1 MSDFNVINNRRKSR
15 RPFTSIWDHMIK
27 GVKQSKG
34 LYLANCNYCSHYWKF
49 GKPKKLY
56 EHLVNNCKKCL
67 KDIVL
72 LYTTIV
78 ENEIGLENESSSSS
92 SETEELPTKKSK
104 QTTVSNFFKKKKLEK
119 VKIYEIDRTM
129 TKTFV
134 MANIPFSVI
143 KNPWF
148 VNLIKIL
155 QPAYDVPS
163 CQMLGGILLQA
174 ELARTN
180 IKIENELSR
189 EENFTIGKNF
199 YNCQII
205 SINFLNYTLINYLYV

>member
-1 MSDFNVINNRRKSR
+1 
-15 RPFTSIWDHMIK
+15 MIK

-34 LYLANCNYCSHYWKF
+34 LYSANCNYCSHYWKF
-49 GKPKKLY
+49 GKSKKLH
-56 EHLVNNCKKCL
+56 EHLANNCKKCP

-72 LYTTIV
+72 LYATIV
-78 ENEIGLENESSSSS
+78 GNEIGLENESSSSS
-92 SETEELPTKKSK
+92 SETEKLPTKKSK
-104 QTTVSNFFKKKKLEK
+104 QTTVSNFFEKKKLEK
-119 VKIYEIDRTM
+119 GKIDEIDRTM
-129 TKTFV
+129 TKIFV

-155 QPAYDVPS
+155 QSAYDISS
-163 CQMLGGILLQA
+163 CRMLGGTLLQA

-189 EENFTIGKNF
+189 EENFMIGKNF

>member
-1 MSDFNVINNRRKSR
+1 M
-15 RPFTSIWDHMIK
+15 
-27 GVKQSKG
+27 
-34 LYLANCNYCSHYWKF
+34 A
-49 GKPKKLY
+49 
-56 EHLVNNCKKCL
+56 NNCKKCP
-67 KDIVL
+67 KDIVF
-72 LYTTIV
+72 LYATIV
-78 ENEIGLENESSSSS
+78 GNEIGLENESSLSSS
-92 SETEELPTKKSK
+92 KTEEPPTKKSK
-104 QTTVSNFFKKKKLEK
+104 QTTVSNFFEKKKLEK
-119 VKIYEIDRTM
+119 GKIDEIDRTM

-148 VNLIKIL
+148 VDLIKIL

-163 CQMLGGILLQA
+163 HRMLGGTLLQA
-174 ELARTN
+174 ELAKTN
-180 IKIENELSR
+180 IKIENKLSR

>member
-1 MSDFNVINNRRKSR
+1 MSNSNVINDRRKSG
-15 RPFTSIWDHMIK
+15 RPFTSIWNHMIK

-34 LYLANCNYCSHYWKF
+34 IYLANCNYCSHYWKF
-49 GKPKKLY
+49 EKSKKLREY
-56 EHLVNNCKKCL
+56 LANNCKKCP

-72 LYTTIV
+72 LYVTIV
-78 ENEIGLENESSSSS
+78 ENEIGLENESSLSS
-92 SETEELPTKKSK
+92 SEIEEPSTKKSK
-104 QTTVSNFFKKKKLEK
+104 QTTVSNFFEKKKLEK
-119 VKIYEIDRTM
+119 GKINEIDRTM
-129 TKTFV
+129 IKTFV
-134 MANIPFSVI
+134 MANIPFSII

-148 VNLIKIL
+148 VNLIKTL
-155 QPAYDVPS
+155 QPAYDVS
-163 CQMLGGILLQA
+163 SYRILDGTLLQA

-205 SINFLNYTLINYLYV
+205 LINFLNYTLINYFYV